1 MCARLNPDLPVPSPQ
16 RPPIDRFP
24 APFDPKILA
33 RSVIAIP
40 LLDAIEHERAI
51 TEKFIEAHRHL
62 LHKHNAAIFY
72 TDESPKGAEAAWK
85 SVRKLADKAAKDVN
99 VQEVPVV
106 EKPGATVAGVSLA
119 QLDGLVIRQLLA
131 LDAGQ
136 EKPLIAHIW
145 PTRFE
150 VSSTSI

>member
-1 MCARLNPDLPVPSPQ
+1 MS
-16 RPPIDRFP
+16 
-24 APFDPKILA
+24 A
-33 RSVIAIP
+33 RSRKRF
-40 LLDAIEHERAI
+40 L
-51 TEKFIEAHRHL
+51 EARRHL
-62 LHKHNAAIFY
+62 RLKHNAAIFY

-85 SVRKLADKAAKDVN
+85 AVRKLANKAAKDVN

-131 LDAGQ
+131 LDAEQ
-136 EKPLIAHIW
+136 EKRLIAHIW

-150 VSSTSI
+150 VIIDINLNFKLRRRCAGADGRADGPDATSRLAPRREGSR